1 MGKKLLKFY
10 LKKSFY
16 DHFHFLFIPMIFLV
30 GLDDQ
35 VQVSSPDVL
44 LQHGLDVVPEVA
56 VLARKPFTPD
66 FKLRL
71 LLVIKHYGIVFKLP
85 KLAILSQ
92 KPFTPAIQIAFIIV
106 ISIGYYCL
114 KIAQTCDTYTKT
126 VYI

>member
-56 VLARKPFTPD
+56 VLARKPFTSE

-71 LLVIKHYGIVFKLP
+71 
-85 KLAILSQ
+85 
-92 KPFTPAIQIAFIIV
+92 
-106 ISIGYYCL
+106 
-114 KIAQTCDTYTKT
+114 
-126 VYI
+126 